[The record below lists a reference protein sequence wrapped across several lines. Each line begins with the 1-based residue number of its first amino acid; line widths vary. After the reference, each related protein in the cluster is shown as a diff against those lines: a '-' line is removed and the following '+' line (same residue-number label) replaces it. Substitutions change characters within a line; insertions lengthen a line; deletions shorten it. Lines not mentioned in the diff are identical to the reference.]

1 MTKKLPNCKLIDT
14 RLQSRIGYQF
24 QQLDLLVLALTHR
37 SVSQKANYERLEFL
51 GDSLLGMII
60 ANDLYHRYPLENEG
74 RLTRMRA
81 TLVRQETLGKIANDL
96 QLSQSL
102 ILSTGE
108 LKSGGHHRESILADT
123 VESIIGAIYL
133 DSHDLNLLQRIVLKW
148 YTSYFDDLE
157 PTDQLKDPKSRLQE
171 YLQARKK
178 PLPVYEVVDIQGD
191 APNQHFTVEC
201 VVDACPKVQGEG
213 LSRRFAEQA
222 AAAQILKL
230 LEQ

>member
-1 MTKKLPNCKLIDT
+1 LTKNLQSKLNDS
-14 RLQSRIGYQF
+14 RLQGRIGYQF
-24 QQLDLLVLALTHR
+24 KQIDLLKLALTHR
-37 SVSQKANYERLEFL
+37 SVSHKHNYERLEFL
-51 GDSLLGMII
+51 GDSLLGMIV
-60 ANDLYHRYPLENEG
+60 ANYLYCTYPQENEG

-81 TLVRQETLGKIANDL
+81 TLVRQEALGKIANDL

-123 VESIIGAIYL
+123 VEAIIGAIYL
-133 DSHDLNLLQRIVLKW
+133 DCNDLNLLQIIVLKW
-148 YTSYFDDLE
+148 YEPYLDHIE

-191 APNQHFTVEC
+191 APNQHFKVEC
-201 VVDACPKVQGEG
+201 LIEGLPKIQGEG
-213 LSRRFAEQA
+213 SSRRFAEQTA
-222 AAAQILKL
+222 AAEILKL

>member
-1 MTKKLPNCKLIDT
+1 LTKNLQSKLNDS
-14 RLQSRIGYQF
+14 RLQGRIGYQF
-24 QQLDLLVLALTHR
+24 KQIDLLKLALTHR
-37 SVSQKANYERLEFL
+37 SVSHKHNYERLEFL
-51 GDSLLGMII
+51 GDSLLGMIV
-60 ANDLYHRYPLENEG
+60 ANYLYCTYPQENEG

-81 TLVRQETLGKIANDL
+81 TLVRQEALGKIANHL

-123 VESIIGAIYL
+123 VEAIIGAIYL
-133 DSHDLNLLQRIVLKW
+133 DCNDLNLLQSIVLKW
-148 YTSYFDDLE
+148 YEPYLDHIE

-191 APNQHFTVEC
+191 APNQHFKVEC
-201 VVDACPKVQGEG
+201 LIEGLPKIQGEG
-213 LSRRFAEQA
+213 SSRRFAEQTA
-222 AAAQILKL
+222 AAEILKL